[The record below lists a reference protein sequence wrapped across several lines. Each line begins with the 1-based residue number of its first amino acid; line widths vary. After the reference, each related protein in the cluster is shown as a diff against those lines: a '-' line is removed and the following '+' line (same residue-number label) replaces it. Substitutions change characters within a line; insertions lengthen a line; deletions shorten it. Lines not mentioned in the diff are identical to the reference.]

1 MATYWVT
8 EALPLAITAL
18 LPVVLFPLL
27 GILKGEAVAEAYIA
41 VCRKTYPLQMF
52 SVVIKDFIAKVKAS
66 VQGQSQRLFKKP
78 GPKPQFQCEK
88 NSYRPRYASAIKSFL

>member
-27 GILKGEAVAEAYIA
+27 GVLDGATVAAAYIA
-41 VCRKTYPLQMF
+41 VRRHTSLLYAYHSPPKKTFFCVPTDELL
-52 SVVIKDFIAKVKAS
+52 VAT
-66 VQGQSQRLFKKP
+66 GEGRLA
-78 GPKPQFQCEK
+78 Q
-88 NSYRPRYASAIKSFL
+88 